1 MAKIKRTQT
10 AVEAAQPQA
19 QGIELRDTV
28 VPGFLAHLLGFDA
41 KLIAD
46 HYAKEH
52 ELSKKQETAQTIKNE
67 LGGSV
72 EDISKIEGRSC
83 VQRFDP

>member
-1 MAKIKRTQT
+1 MAKIKLTQT

-52 ELSKKQETAQTIKNE
+52 ELS
-67 LGGSV
+67 
-72 EDISKIEGRSC
+72 
-83 VQRFDP
+83 